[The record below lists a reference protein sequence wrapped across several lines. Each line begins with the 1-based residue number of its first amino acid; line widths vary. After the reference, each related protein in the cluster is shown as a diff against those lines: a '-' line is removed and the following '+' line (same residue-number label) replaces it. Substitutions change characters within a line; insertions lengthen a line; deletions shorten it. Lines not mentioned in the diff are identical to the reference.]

1 MMKNKNETVESYVC
15 SLIDILGQ
23 KEKLLQLN
31 GIDLKDNLEF
41 SSKIFSETY
50 GIIKEFRNHTQKS
63 ALFFNQLKQKH
74 SIKSGFTSNPIV
86 VKSFSDL
93 ITSFVSL
100 RDDSHELQF
109 EAVYFLLLSNCEVF
123 LKMLADGVAL
133 RGGIDIGFAIKT
145 EENELYGNALLNPYI
160 LESKVSNSIRIV
172 IGQEL
177 SNYIE
182 HVLQE
187 EVQSNDSLDYNIA
200 YAKLCKELIIK
211 DCDGEY
217 ILHYLSDEL
226 KEMESFEEISQ
237 NAKKFLI
244 DKHNELKIKNQ
255 FDIAK
260 KYQQAIKY
268 FERFEIS

>member
-31 GIDLKDNLEF
+31 GINLKDNLKF

-50 GIIKEFRNHTQKS
+50 GIIKKFRSYTQDS
-63 ALFFNQLKQKH
+63 ILLFNQLKNKH
-74 SIKSGFTSNPIV
+74 SRQSGFTSNPIE

-100 RDDSHELQF
+100 RDDKHRLQF
-109 EAVYFLLLSNCEVF
+109 EAVYFLLISNCEVF
-123 LKMLADGVAL
+123 LKMLADGIAL

-172 IGQEL
+172 IGQEVY
-177 SNYIE
+177 SYIE
-182 HVLQE
+182 SVSHE

-200 YAKLCKELIIK
+200 YAKLCKKLITK
-211 DCDGEY
+211 DSDGEY

-226 KEMESFEEISQ
+226 KEMESFGEISQ
-237 NAKKFLI
+237 KAKNFLI

-268 FERFEIS
+268 FEICGIS